1 VRASDLSAAIHFD
14 IGEAYSADALRLL
27 CQCMSLRL
35 DGSLLRPPSGSES
48 PLKKENLR
56 EAARE
61 SDQTFACPYQGG
73 YGRMHERHFTSGPAV
88 AVAVSYIAARCSNGW
103 ITGHPRLNSVAEPD
117 RFSYNAGGCSGL
129 ADIPRR
135 ERDGVPQF
143 PASFLYPHESTTL
156 AIGRTLWQSIY
167 PRPICFA

>member
-1 VRASDLSAAIHFD
+1 MRASDLSAAIHFD

-35 DGSLLRPPSGSES
+35 DGALLRPPSGSES

-117 RFSYNAGGCSGL
+117 RFSYNAGGCSVLGRHP
-129 ADIPRR
+129 APGEGWRPS
-135 ERDGVPQF
+135 VPGF
-143 PASFLYPHESTTL
+143 FFISA
-156 AIGRTLWQSIY
+156 
-167 PRPICFA
+167 